1 MASFTQLFTE
11 SQPSS
16 DTPLAEAAEN
26 DAFQSIKELAKKD
39 LGVLKQVTY
48 LWKLYH
54 GDDPRFTAK
63 EAQTAMNA
71 VLSSLVTK
79 DDRSAFY
86 MGTMEWKPNL
96 PVWMRF
102 FDMVKENELGGYL
115 GISNQEEIPSFGNGS
130 DVGGEDEVEA
140 AFT

>member
-1 MASFTQLFTE
+1 MTSFVNLFAS
-11 SQPSS
+11 SPP
-16 DTPLAEAAEN
+16 PLTEAAEG
-26 DAFQSIKELAKKD
+26 DAFQSIKDLAKRD

-71 VLSSLVTK
+71 ILSSLVQE

-102 FDMVKENELGGYL
+102 FDMVKESELGGYL
-115 GISNQEEIPSFGNGS
+115 GITNQEEIPSFGMEGT
-130 DVGGEDEVEA
+130 GEVAGDVEA
-140 AFT
+140 AFQ